1 MPSQA
6 LVIERAVPLA
16 DVTIYNVLF
25 HILEF
30 FLKFYLHDYL
40 EIYVHAYGCH
50 RSCL

>member
-6 LVIERAVPLA
+6 LVIERALPLA

-30 FLKFYLHDYL
+30 FF
-40 EIYVHAYGCH
+40 EIL
-50 RSCL
+50 SS